1 MMRAEDVARTLAAP
15 PTDSLPPDPGP
26 PWRTIAEI
34 GQLPGYDQGLP
45 AITTGY
51 LALDRVLGGGFRSES
66 TYTLAG
72 RTGTSK
78 STMALN
84 IARKVA
90 LAGHSVLVF
99 KLEES
104 VREAVYRLHAAAA
117 QVHFQQLLE
126 GSRHAEGIDAQKL
139 QDGWDVIR
147 DLKIRISDAR
157 TLDGIERVAERH
169 LHDGGHLII
178 LDQLSMVDV
187 LGHESAYERA
197 TAISNRLRIL
207 ARDLHVPILVVSQ
220 VNREAAKK
228 KKEKLGVNDLRDS
241 GAIEND
247 ASAVII
253 IDRVRKPEGPQYSGT
268 ELTRYL
274 QIVIPK
280 NRYGPVIE
288 EKPIELL
295 WWPRICRIEDAA
307 HEGLEDGQ

>member
-1 MMRAEDVARTLAAP
+1 MMRAEDVARSLSAP

-34 GQLPGYDQGLP
+34 GQLPGYSEGLP
-45 AITTGY
+45 AITTGCS
-51 LALDRVLGGGFRSES
+51 ALDSVLGGGFRSES
-66 TYTLAG
+66 TYILAG

-78 STMALN
+78 STLALN
-84 IARKVA
+84 IARRVA
-90 LAGHSVLVF
+90 TAQHRVLVF

-104 VREAVYRLHAAAA
+104 ATEAVYRLHAAAA
-117 QVHFQQLLE
+117 QVPFKIL
-126 GSRHAEGIDAQKL
+126 IDGVARVDPRTEAKL
-139 QDGWDVIR
+139 ADGWGFIQ
-147 DLKIRISDAR
+147 DLPIFISDVR
-157 TLDGIERVAERH
+157 SLDGIERIAESH
-169 LHDGGHLII
+169 TKTNGELII

-187 LGHESAYERA
+187 VGFETAYER
-197 TAISNRLRIL
+197 TTIISNRLRIL
-207 ARDLHVPILVVSQ
+207 ARDLRVPILIVSQ

-228 KKEKLGVNDLRDS
+228 KRETISANDLRDS

-253 IDRVRKPEGPQYSGT
+253 IDRVRRPERPEYSGT

-280 NRYGPVIE
+280 NRYGPVTE

-307 HEGLEDGQ
+307 HEGLEDVQ